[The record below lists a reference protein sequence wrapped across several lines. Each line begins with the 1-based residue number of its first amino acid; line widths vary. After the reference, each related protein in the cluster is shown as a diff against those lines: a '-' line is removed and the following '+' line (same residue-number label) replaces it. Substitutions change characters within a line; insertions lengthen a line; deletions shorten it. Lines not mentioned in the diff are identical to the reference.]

1 MRERSEDTERKIKS
15 PFSKD
20 NQNNVQNEKNN
31 DDLPVSSNSTAGK
44 VYSIQHYVIKF
55 ASDL

>member
-1 MRERSEDTERKIKS
+1 MRERSEDTERKIKRRI
-15 PFSKD
+15 SKD

-31 DDLPVSSNSTAGK
+31 DLPVSSNSTAGK